1 MIFSRRNA
9 HWLGMAGVGVLSAV
23 LLGALF
29 SFVFANPNDYFFL
42 PAGDGLQSYYAS
54 AYYAF
59 YDAGVHFSGMNYPY
73 GENFTYPNLQ
83 PLIAIGLNLLQRLGI
98 PAAERT
104 VAVTNLLALL
114 AVWATPLVMYA
125 IMRRLRMPVWYAG
138 LLALLI
144 GFLSPQIQR
153 LGGHMSLSYPCF
165 VPLLW
170 YFILRMQEAPRQ
182 LRWYLLFAVS
192 SMLMGLVMVYFLAC
206 GCFFLLGH
214 VLVLYF
220 QRPRPVAMLWRMTVT
235 ALLPLL
241 LFRGW
246 LWLTDPIT
254 DRPPNPYG
262 FLVYMATPSG
272 VFTPALSPLRE
283 VWAALL
289 PAGDISFEAMS
300 YVGLVATGVAL
311 ASVLRVGQ
319 HVWRRRG
326 HKLRLRRGMPAP
338 LYTGMWAAGLLLLF
352 SFGVPFIF
360 PLFSGLVKYLGPIK
374 QLRAL
379 GRFAW
384 PFYYVFATYA
394 AYYLFR
400 LWRYQQQRRV
410 ALTALPWL
418 PMLLVLWASEA
429 WINTSAKARE
439 VAQGAGARAFMDREN
454 NLLVQHL
461 SWTGRQPSD
470 FQAILPLPYFN
481 NGSDKI
487 ALPGSEASIAQT
499 HRLSIATGLPQL
511 SSYVSRPSVGQ
522 VLEHAQL
529 LSSPLLDKPLLDK
542 FPSRKPILLLVTP
555 DALTP
560 AEQRLVSLARPL
572 ITTGD
577 VKLYELPL
585 AALAATTRAQERQK
599 AAALLPTLPM
609 RPGGLRATTG
619 KGVLLQ
625 PFADSPDRRG
635 RLGAGAFY
643 EPAQKFSILYDGPV
657 PAPADTGRYEVSVWL
672 NGKMPEGYGNM
683 QVKQYANGAL
693 VDHQVADARHSTEV
707 DGDWLRIVVPI
718 RVQPTTDR
726 LEVLYDNSELLVD
739 ELMIRPLDTDVYW
752 YDQQKRLI
760 MNGYSLER

>member
-1 MIFSRRNA
+1 
-9 HWLGMAGVGVLSAV
+9 
-23 LLGALF
+23 
-29 SFVFANPNDYFFL
+29 
-42 PAGDGLQSYYAS
+42 
-54 AYYAF
+54 
-59 YDAGVHFSGMNYPY
+59 
-73 GENFTYPNLQ
+73 
-83 PLIAIGLNLLQRLGI
+83 
-98 PAAERT
+98 
-104 VAVTNLLALL
+104 
-114 AVWATPLVMYA
+114 
-125 IMRRLRMPVWYAG
+125 
-138 LLALLI
+138 
-144 GFLSPQIQR
+144 
-153 LGGHMSLSYPCF
+153 
-165 VPLLW
+165 
-170 YFILRMQEAPRQ
+170 
-182 LRWYLLFAVS
+182 
-192 SMLMGLVMVYFLAC
+192 
-206 GCFFLLGH
+206 
-214 VLVLYF
+214 
-220 QRPRPVAMLWRMTVT
+220 
-235 ALLPLL
+235 
-241 LFRGW
+241 
-246 LWLTDPIT
+246 
-254 DRPPNPYG
+254 
-262 FLVYMATPSG
+262 
-272 VFTPALSPLRE
+272 
-283 VWAALL
+283 
-289 PAGDISFEAMS
+289 
-300 YVGLVATGVAL
+300 
-311 ASVLRVGQ
+311 
-319 HVWRRRG
+319 
-326 HKLRLRRGMPAP
+326 
-338 LYTGMWAAGLLLLF
+338 
-352 SFGVPFIF
+352 
-360 PLFSGLVKYLGPIK
+360 
-374 QLRAL
+374 
-379 GRFAW
+379 
-384 PFYYVFATYA
+384 
-394 AYYLFR
+394 
-400 LWRYQQQRRV
+400 
-410 ALTALPWL
+410 
-418 PMLLVLWASEA
+418 
-429 WINTSAKARE
+429 
-439 VAQGAGARAFMDREN
+439 MDREN

-529 LSSPLLDKPLLDK
+529 LSSPLLDKPLLNK